1 MASAV
6 LASRND
12 SSWAQSGDAG
22 GGFMGK
28 TPYSHPHM
36 NPNSNPGS
44 NPKKKQKHFHQAAN
58 GRVNEDCPVVAQ
70 AASDDAYSFNQRPI
84 ESNGFNFGGY
94 LTYNVPSYTKVELN
108 ELRKRLLS
116 ELDQIRNLK
125 DRIES
130 GLFSTTVSNPRSHGK
145 SKKFSGNKRPVPFG
159 SNKDLKNLCNGV
171 DIMRNSGSG
180 VVIQQID
187 LENMMKECKQVLA
200 KLMKQKISWPFNKP
214 VDAVAMGLPDYHQ
227 IVKMPMDLGTVKSNL
242 AKCIYQN
249 PSQFAADVRLT
260 FNNAMLYNPITD
272 EVHGL
277 ADQLLSKFEELFR
290 PLQEKLNRIES
301 EQRDFI
307 SPRDELQGSS
317 WNHHIPSPDR
327 GIKKPNVSN
336 SSPIRQVSKKQERF
350 SNHSSASTPSAP
362 VPHPLNPPQ
371 RQPSPVPT
379 SSPVRAP
386 PQMMPAARGP
396 VPKLPKPKAKDP
408 NKREMHFE
416 EKHKLGMELQN
427 LPEEKM
433 PQLVQIIRKRNQ
445 HLAQDG
451 DEIELDIEAL
461 DTETLWELDR
471 FVTNW
476 KKMVSKTKRQ
486 ALMGNVSAPTASAGG
501 TVTSNADGDSAG
513 LLSEKIDSPKK
524 PIKGETGDE
533 DVDID
538 DEDDDTPA
546 PSFPT
551 IEIEKDEGGGG
562 GGGREPDNGSSS
574 SSSSGSSS
582 SDSSSSSGSDSGS
595 SGSDSDAD
603 DAQS

>member
-1 MASAV
+1 MASAA
-6 LASRND
+6 LASRNE
-12 SSWAQSGDAG
+12 SSWAQSGEAG

-28 TPYSHPHM
+28 SPYSHPHL
-36 NPNSNPGS
+36 NPNSNPTS
-44 NPKKKQKHFHQAAN
+44 NPKKKQKYYHQSAN
-58 GRVNEDCPVVAQ
+58 GRPVEDYPVVAQ
-70 AASDDAYSFNQRPI
+70 AATDDAYSFNQRSI
-84 ESNGFNFGGY
+84 DSNGLNFGGY
-94 LTYNVPSYTKVELN
+94 LTYNVPSYTKAELN
-108 ELRKRLLS
+108 ELRKRLMS

-130 GLFSTTVSNPRSHGK
+130 GMFSTAVNNPRSHGK
-145 SKKFSGNKRPVPFG
+145 PKKISGNKRLPVPFG
-159 SNKDLKNLCNGV
+159 SHKDLKSLCNGA
-171 DIMRNSGSG
+171 DNMMNSGAG
-180 VVIQQID
+180 GPIHEVD
-187 LENMMKECKQVLA
+187 LEIMMKECKQILV
-200 KLMKQKISWPFNKP
+200 KLMKQKISWPFHKP

-242 AKCIYQN
+242 AKGFYRN

-272 EVHGL
+272 DVHGF

-290 PLQEKLNRIES
+290 PIQERLNRIEC
-301 EQRDFI
+301 EQMEFL
-307 SPRDELQGSS
+307 SSVDELQGSS
-317 WNHHIPSPDR
+317 WNHHISSPER
-327 GIKKPNVSN
+327 GVKNSHVSN
-336 SSPIRQVSKKQERF
+336 NSPIRQVSKKQERG

-362 VPHPLNPPQ
+362 IPPPPNPPSHHQ
-371 RQPSPVPT
+371 SPAPA
-379 SSPVRAP
+379 SSPVKVP
-386 PQMMPAARGP
+386 PQMMPAARGMM
-396 VPKLPKPKAKDP
+396 PKQPKPKAKDP
-408 NKREMHFE
+408 NKREMQFE
-416 EKHKLGMELQN
+416 EKHKLGTELQN

-433 PQLVQIIRKRNQ
+433 PQLVQIIRKRNE

-486 ALMGNVSAPTASAGG
+486 ALMGNMSAPTASAGG
-501 TVTSNADGDSAG
+501 TVTSNVDGDGGG
-513 LLSEKIDSPKK
+513 LTTERTDSPQKSK
-524 PIKGETGDE
+524 KGEVGDE

-538 DEDDDTPA
+538 DEDDDTPV
-546 PSFPT
+546 PSFPP
-551 IEIEKDEGGGG
+551 IEIEKDEG